1 MCGRGHEVDASAVL
15 EVTPFVPGL
24 CLPSYSL
31 VTPSVLIEFCGVAA
45 LSHGVTSGD
54 HGNPHS

>member
-1 MCGRGHEVDASAVL
+1 MVRRPQDGFLGPSS
-15 EVTPFVPGL
+15 FVPGL
-24 CLPSYSL
+24 CFPSYSL